1 MPIRHSSLVRAK
13 TARAPRAIVLAVVAL
28 SVGLLAAGCGAGGAP
43 PGPGPSPATFTA
55 AAFRYA
61 RCMRGDGVTGFPDPS
76 MTDHNGQQ
84 VAYLPTASSLAASP
98 AFKHANTLCQ
108 KILTPTLD
116 TPQSLAAKAARA
128 QHLAAFASCMRSR
141 GVSTF
146 PDPNSQ
152 GQLSP
157 QMIAAAGVDL
167 QAPAV
172 FAAAKLCLAS
182 ADGAITVQEIERAVS
197 GTQ

>member
-1 MPIRHSSLVRAK
+1 MSIRFSSLIRA
-13 TARAPRAIVLAVVAL
+13 TTSRSLRTVGVAAAGLTLAAL
-28 SVGLLAAGCGAGGAP
+28 VAGCGAGGVP
-43 PGPGPSPATFTA
+43 SGPGPSAATFTA
-55 AAFRYA
+55 AAFKYA
-61 RCMRGDGVTGFPDPS
+61 RCMRGDGLAEFPDPA

-84 VAYLPTASSLAASP
+84 VAYLATPSSLAASP
-98 AFKHANTLCQ
+98 AFKRANKLCQ
-108 KILTPTLD
+108 KILAPTLD
-116 TPQSLAAKAARA
+116 TTQNLAAEATRAR
-128 QHLAAFASCMRSR
+128 HLAAFASCMRSH

-152 GQLSP
+152 GELSP
-157 QMIAAAGVDL
+157 QMIAVAGVDL